1 MSELKLGRRE
11 FLKAGG
17 VSAIGASMGLPESAS
32 GETARTEGAEQADAS
47 GNMPAHE
54 KGFPQLALITSY
66 SPQKL
71 AFAASAGY
79 QGVVIKVDRSFSPRL
94 SDSEIDSILSTSRQT
109 GVRII
114 SIECMAPNHIDPD
127 PARRRAANESFIRD
141 LEFSHR
147 LGCKFTGTFSGGI
160 PGASME
166 DQAKALADVVNE
178 KYIPVC
184 EKLGMGM
191 GWENYPTATN
201 FATVPAAW
209 SAVFSQVPSKLLG
222 LEFDPSHLVRQFIDP
237 YQAAWDFR
245 DRILAVHAK
254 DTEITEPILQQVGI
268 HGQGWW
274 RYRIPG
280 QGRIDWPR
288 FITALLQVK
297 FSGGMAVEHEDQ
309 FWDEPPSN
317 NAAEFP
323 QARKDGFILAQRYL
337 SMFLP
342 GRLS

>member
-11 FLKAGG
+11 FLVAGG
-17 VSAIGASMGLPESAS
+17 VSALGASVGLPEGTPEGLGRS
-32 GETARTEGAEQADAS
+32 GAQQADES
-47 GNMPAHE
+47 LPAQE
-54 KGFPQLALITSY
+54 KGFPQLAMITRY

-79 QGVVIKVDRSFSPRL
+79 QGAVITVDRSFNPRL
-94 SDSEIDSILSTSRQT
+94 SDSEVENILSTSRQT

-127 PARRRAANESFIRD
+127 PARRRTANEDFIRC
-141 LEFSHR
+141 LQLSHR

-166 DQAKALADVVNE
+166 DQAKALAEVVNE

-184 EKLGMGM
+184 EKLGMSM
-191 GWENYPTATN
+191 GWENYPTETN

-209 SAVFSQVPSKLLG
+209 AAVFSRVPSPLLG

-237 YQAAWDFR
+237 YQAAWDFM
-245 DRILAVHAK
+245 DRIRGVHAK

-280 QGRIDWPR
+280 QGRIDWPK
-288 FITALLQVK
+288 FITVLLQVK
-297 FSGGMAVEHEDQ
+297 FSGGIAVEHEDQ

-317 NAAEFP
+317 GAAEFP
-323 QARKDGFILAQRYL
+323 QARKDGFILAQRFL
-337 SMFLP
+337 SMYLP

>member
-1 MSELKLGRRE
+1 MSDLKLGRRE
-11 FLKAGG
+11 FLVAGS
-17 VSAIGASMGLPESAS
+17 VSALGASVGLPEGAPEAA
-32 GETARTEGAEQADAS
+32 GRAEQAGAS
-47 GNMPAHE
+47 GSANSPAHE
-54 KGFPQLALITSY
+54 KGFPQLAMITRY
-66 SPQKL
+66 SPEKL

-79 QGVVIKVDRSFSPRL
+79 QGAVVTVDRSFNPRL
-94 SDSEIDSILSTSRQT
+94 SDSEIANIRSASRQT

-114 SIECMAPNHIDPD
+114 SIECMAPNHIDSD
-127 PARRRAANESFIRD
+127 PGRRRAANEDFIRC
-141 LEFSHR
+141 LEFSHQ

-191 GWENYPTATN
+191 GWENYPTETN
-201 FATVPAAW
+201 FATTPAAW
-209 SAVFSQVPSKLLG
+209 SAVFSRVPSKLLG

-254 DTEITEPILQQVGI
+254 DTEITEPVLQQVGI

-280 QGRIDWPR
+280 QGRIDWPK

-297 FSGGMAVEHEDQ
+297 FSGGIAVEHEDQ

-317 NAAEFP
+317 AAAEFP
-323 QARKDGFILAQRYL
+323 QARKDGFILAQRFL
-337 SMFLP
+337 SMYLP